1 MTAVASLESGIA
13 PDRPSGPSAAIV
25 AAYVAGGGVLMAS
38 IALMAGYYNLR
49 HGAAEWP
56 PEHVDFD
63 EYFSVMLSATILL
76 ATALAG
82 WASSAAKAGNRRQ
95 SIAALALSGGMA
107 LSFVNLAWYTG
118 STAGFGPSS
127 HAFGTIVIA
136 SLVLISVAVLVAV
149 GFLAAAL
156 LRAQLR
162 AERASD
168 NTIAASVR
176 FFFIVAAAWMVSPV
190 ALYGLMSPR

>member
-1 MTAVASLESGIA
+1 MTAVASLESGQSPA
-13 PDRPSGPSAAIV
+13 RPSGPNAAIV
-25 AAYVAGGGVLMAS
+25 AAYVAGGAVLMAS
-38 IALMAGYYNLR
+38 VALMAGFYNLR

-63 EYFSVMLSATILL
+63 EYLSVMLSTTILF
-76 ATALAG
+76 AAALAG

-95 SIAALALSGGMA
+95 AVAALAMTCGMA
-107 LSFVNLAWYTG
+107 LAFVNLAWYTG
-118 STAGFGPSS
+118 SHAGFGPSA
-127 HAFGTIVIA
+127 HAFGVIVIA
-136 SLVLISVAVLVAV
+136 SLVLTSAAVLIGV

-176 FFFIVAAAWMVSPV
+176 FFFIVTAAWMISPV